1 MEQWSKALSDLI
13 NHLLSGLGLP
23 DFAGVIIAFVIGGL
37 ILASIG
43 PVLALVLIWLLRKV
57 VSRLQDRIG
66 PNRVGPFGLLQTIA
80 DALKLLSKE
89 NIRPTNADW
98 IAYNLAPI
106 LSVFGVILSLAVMAI
121 GPGMIAVDLNV
132 GVLYLTALG
141 SIGIMA
147 ALMAGWSSNNK
158 YALLAGFRVVA
169 QLLSYEIPMV
179 LAMFAPVLLV
189 GSMRLGALSE
199 AQSLHIFGFNTGLGW
214 FVFLLPGAFLIFFI
228 ASLAEGEQTPFDLLE
243 AESELIAGFHI
254 EYSGM
259 KFAMFF
265 LAQFL
270 NSFFL
275 GAIAVMLFLGGYQGP
290 FVDQIP
296 ALGIVYFLIKTFGLY
311 IVTSWIKGTFPR
323 VRVDQMMSF
332 AWKVLV
338 PLVLGLIL
346 WQMIALK
353 LPGAVIDDATGEV
366 IRYGFWNYAAV
377 LVGNL
382 VVLAIVAR
390 VLGRYLTSEKTRTK
404 RAFQPKSLI
413 GTMQPASS
421 GD

>member
-1 MEQWSKALSDLI
+1 MHQQWSDAFSAWLI
-13 NHLLSGLGLP
+13 NLGLP
-23 DFAGVIIAFVIGGL
+23 ETLALTVAFAVGAL

-43 PVLALVLIWLLRKV
+43 PVLALVLIWITRKV
-57 VSRLQDRIG
+57 ISRIQDRLG
-66 PNRVGPFGLLQTIA
+66 PNRVGPFGLFQTAA

-89 NIRPTNADW
+89 DIRPATADPV
-98 IAYNLAPI
+98 AYTLAPL
-106 LSVFGVILSLAVMAI
+106 LSVFGVIMSFAVVAWAPGFI
-121 GPGMIAVDLNV
+121 GVDLNV
-132 GVLYLTALG
+132 GVLYLVALG

-179 LAMFAPVLLV
+179 LAMLGPVLLV
-189 GSMRLGALSE
+189 GTMRLGALSE
-199 AQSLHIFGFNTGLGW
+199 FQSLNVFGLNLGLGW
-214 FVFLLPGAFLIFFI
+214 IGFIMPGMLLIYFI
-228 ASLAEGEQTPFDLLE
+228 SALAEGEQTPFDLLE

-270 NSFFL
+270 NTFVL
-275 GAIAVMLFLGGYQGP
+275 GAIAVMLFLGGWQGP

-296 ALGIVYFLIKTFGLY
+296 ALGFVYFAGKAFLLY
-311 IVTSWIKGTFPR
+311 VVTQWIKGTFPR
-323 VRVDQMMSF
+323 VRIDQMMAY

-346 WQMIALK
+346 WQMLAMK
-353 LPGAVIDDATGEV
+353 LFGPVWMQYLAI
-366 IRYGFWNYAAV
+366 F
-377 LVGNL
+377 VGNL
-382 VVLAIVAR
+382 LVVYISLRA
-390 VLGRYLTSEKTRTK
+390 LTTYFRSEQLRTK
-404 RAFQPKSLI
+404 RRFEPKSLI
-413 GTMQPASS
+413 GTMQPVSPA

>member
-1 MEQWSKALSDLI
+1 MEQWSESLSALLA
-13 NHLLSGLGLP
+13 GLGLP
-23 DFAGVIIAFVIGGL
+23 ELVAVVIALAIGAL
-37 ILASIG
+37 VLASIG
-43 PVLALVLIWLLRKV
+43 PVLALVLIWITRKV
-57 VSRLQDRIG
+57 ISRMQDRIG
-66 PNRVGPFGLLQTIA
+66 PNRVGPYGLFQTVA

-89 NIRPTNADW
+89 DIRPTNADFW
-98 IAYNLAPI
+98 SYAIAPI
-106 LSVFGVILSLAVMAI
+106 LSVFGVILTLAVVAVA
-121 GPGMIAVDLNV
+121 PGWIAVDLNI
-132 GVLYLTALG
+132 GVLYLVALG

-179 LAMFAPVLLV
+179 LAMFGPVLWV
-189 GSMRLGALSE
+189 GSMRLGLITE
-199 AQSLHIFGFNTGLGW
+199 VQSLNIFGFNLGLGW
-214 FVFLLPGAFLIFFI
+214 FVLLMPGMALIYLI
-228 ASLAEGEQTPFDLLE
+228 SALAESEQTPFDLLE

-270 NSFFL
+270 TTFFL
-275 GAIAVMLFLGGYQGP
+275 GAIAVMLFFGGWQGP
-290 FVDQIP
+290 FVDQLPI
-296 ALGIVYFLIKTFGLY
+296 LGLVYFLIKCFAFY
-311 IVTSWIKGTFPR
+311 VVVMWIKGTFPR

-346 WQMIALK
+346 WQMLAMK
-353 LPGAVIDDATGEV
+353 LFGPVWLQYVAILA
-366 IRYGFWNYAAV
+366 
-377 LVGNL
+377 GNL
-382 VVLAIVAR
+382 IVIGIVVN
-390 VLGRYLTSEKTRTK
+390 VLTNHFKQEQVRTK
-404 RAFQPKSLI
+404 RAFEPKSLI
-413 GTMQPASS
+413 GTMQPVS

>member
-1 MEQWSKALSDLI
+1 MENWSSALT
-13 NHLLSGLGLP
+13 HLFTGLGLP
-23 DFAGVIIAFVIGGL
+23 ETVSIIIAFAIGGL
-37 ILASIG
+37 VLASVG
-43 PVLALVLIWLLRKV
+43 PVLALVLIWILRKV

-66 PNRVGPFGLLQTIA
+66 PNRVGPFGLFQTVA

-89 NIRPTNADW
+89 DIRPTNADA
-98 IAYNLAPI
+98 IAYSLAPV
-106 LSVFGVILSLAVMAI
+106 LSVVGVILSLAVMAI
-121 GPGMIAVDLNV
+121 APGWIGVDLNV

-179 LAMFAPVLLV
+179 LAMLAPVLLV
-189 GSMRLGALSE
+189 GSMRLGALSA
-199 AQSLHIFGFNTGLGW
+199 AQSLSIGGFNLGIGW
-214 FVFLLPGAFLIFFI
+214 FGLLLPGAFLIYFI
-228 ASLAEGEQTPFDLLE
+228 SALAEGEQTPFDLLE

-296 ALGIVYFLIKTFGLY
+296 ALGVVYFLVKAFGLY
-311 IVTSWIKGTFPR
+311 IATSWIKGTFPR

-338 PLVLGLIL
+338 PLVLALIL
-346 WQMIALK
+346 WEMIALK
-353 LPGAVIDDATGEV
+353 LPGATLDPVTGDV
-366 IRYGFWNYAAV
+366 IRYGFLNYVAV
-377 LVGNL
+377 FVGNL
-382 VVLAIVAR
+382 AVLFIVFR
-390 VLGRYLTSEKTRTK
+390 VLGNHFKSEQVRTK
-404 RAFQPKSLI
+404 RAFEPTSLI
-413 GTMQPASS
+413 GVMQPVSS

>member
-1 MEQWSKALSDLI
+1 MEIWSRGLT
-13 NHLLSGLGLP
+13 HLLTGLGLP
-23 DFAGVIIAFVIGGL
+23 ETVAIIVALAIGAFV
-37 ILASIG
+37 LANVG
-43 PVLALVLIWLLRKV
+43 PVLALVLILLLRKV
-57 VSRLQDRIG
+57 ISRMQDRIG
-66 PNRVGPFGLLQTIA
+66 PNRVGPFGLLQTVA

-89 NIRPTNADW
+89 DIRPANADMV
-98 IAYNLAPI
+98 AYFLAPI
-106 LSVFGVILSLAVMAI
+106 LSVFGVILSLAVMAVAPGWI
-121 GPGMIAVDLNV
+121 GVDLNV
-132 GVLYLTALG
+132 GVLFLTALG
-141 SIGIMA
+141 SIGIMS

-179 LAMFAPVLLV
+179 LAMLAPVLLV
-189 GSMRLGALSE
+189 GSMRLGALSA
-199 AQSLHIFGFNTGLGW
+199 AQSLSIFGFNTGLGW
-214 FVFLLPGAFLIFFI
+214 FGFLLPGAFLIFFI
-228 ASLAEGEQTPFDLLE
+228 SALAEGEQTPFDLLE

-296 ALGIVYFLIKTFGLY
+296 LLGFVYFVVKAFAVY
-311 IVTSWIKGTFPR
+311 MVTIWIKGTFPR
-323 VRVDQMMSF
+323 IRVDQMMSF

-338 PLVLGLIL
+338 PLVLALIL
-346 WQMIALK
+346 WEMIALK
-353 LPGAVIDDATGEV
+353 LPGATLDPVTGDV
-366 IRYGFWNYAAV
+366 LRYGFLNYAAV
-377 LVGNL
+377 FAGNL
-382 VVLAIVAR
+382 VVLGIV
-390 VLGRYLTSEKTRTK
+390 VNTLGNYFKREKVRTK
-404 RAFQPKSLI
+404 RAFDPKSLI
-413 GTMQPASS
+413 GVMQPVSS

>member
-98 IAYNLAPI
+98 LAYNLAPI
-106 LSVFGVILSLAVMAI
+106 LAVFGVILSLAVMAI

-189 GSMRLGALSE
+189 GSMRLGTLSE

-214 FVFLLPGAFLIFFI
+214 FIFLLPGAFLIFFI

-296 ALGIVYFLIKTFGLY
+296 ALGIVYFLLKAFGLY

-390 VLGRYLTSEKTRTK
+390 VLGNYLANEKVRTK

>member
-1 MEQWSKALSDLI
+1 MEQWSESLTG
-13 NHLLSGLGLP
+13 LLTGLGLP
-23 DFAGVIIAFVIGGL
+23 EVVAIIIALAVGAL
-37 ILASIG
+37 VLASIG
-43 PVLALVLIWLLRKV
+43 PVLALVLIWITRKV
-57 VSRLQDRIG
+57 ISRVQDRIG
-66 PNRVGPFGLLQTIA
+66 PNRVGPYGLFQTVA

-89 NIRPTNADW
+89 DIRPANADFW
-98 IAYNLAPI
+98 SYALAPI
-106 LSVFGVILSLAVMAI
+106 LSVFGVILTLAVVAI
-121 GPGMIAVDLNV
+121 APGWIAVDLNI
-132 GVLYLTALG
+132 GVLYLVALG

-179 LAMFAPVLLV
+179 LAMFAPVLWV
-189 GSMRLGALSE
+189 GSMRLGLITE
-199 AQSLHIFGFNTGLGW
+199 AQSLNIAGFNLGLGW
-214 FVFLLPGAFLIFFI
+214 FVILMPGMALIYLI
-228 ASLAEGEQTPFDLLE
+228 SALAESEQTPFDLLE

-270 NSFFL
+270 NTFFL
-275 GAIAVMLFLGGYQGP
+275 GSIAVMLFFGGWQGP
-290 FVDQIP
+290 FVDQLPI
-296 ALGIVYFLIKTFGLY
+296 LGVLYFLLKTFAFY
-311 IVTSWIKGTFPR
+311 VVVMWIKGTFPR

-346 WQMIALK
+346 WQMLAMK
-353 LPGAVIDDATGEV
+353 LFGPV
-366 IRYGFWNYAAV
+366 WLQYAAI
-377 LVGNL
+377 LAGNL
-382 VVLAIVAR
+382 I
-390 VLGRYLTSEKTRTK
+390 VLGVVANVLGNHFKQEQIRSK
-404 RAFQPKSLI
+404 RAFEPKSLI
-413 GTMQPASS
+413 GTMQPTS